1 MPNVITAIGIDLV
14 LYRLYDKDK
23 FMGIIEWLN
32 TNNGAVIGIATVLLV
47 GITGYYAYLTWRM
60 LKANNTPEI
69 EISLRLHEAY
79 THCVI
84 LCIENIGTGEARNIQ
99 FQTDLSFKPD
109 DERSLDEVGFLRNGI
124 NYLGPG
130 KKKEHFLVS
139 VIGKLNDLK
148 NTPLKIGVTYMDS
161 VEKVY
166 ERAFHLDFEENQG
179 LATIGR
185 PPLFEIAES
194 TKTMKEE
201 LRNFTTGFHK
211 PTILTESA
219 SEHRTRQRANALESR
234 IEQLP
239 NEVQEEILQEFAV
252 AVTKREKEV
261 QDKEQNAE
269 TTSDENSL

>member
-1 MPNVITAIGIDLV
+1 M
-14 LYRLYDKDK
+14 
-23 FMGIIEWLN
+23 
-32 TNNGAVIGIATVLLV
+32 
-47 GITGYYAYLTWRM
+47 
-60 LKANNTPEI
+60 
-69 EISLRLHEAY
+69 
-79 THCVI
+79 
-84 LCIENIGTGEARNIQ
+84 
-99 FQTDLSFKPD
+99 
-109 DERSLDEVGFLRNGI
+109 
-124 NYLGPG
+124 
-130 KKKEHFLVS
+130 S

-161 VEKVY
+161 VKKVY

-201 LRNFTTGFHK
+201 LRNLTTGFHK

-239 NEVQEEILQEFAV
+239 NEVQEEILQEFDV
-252 AVTKREKEV
+252 AVTKREREAREKEHNV
-261 QDKEQNAE
+261 E

>member
-1 MPNVITAIGIDLV
+1 
-14 LYRLYDKDK
+14 
-23 FMGIIEWLN
+23 MGIITWLN
-32 TNNGAVIGIATVLLV
+32 ANDGVVIGIATVVLV

-69 EISLRLHEAY
+69 EVSFRLHEAY

-84 LCIENIGTGEARNIQ
+84 LCIENVGSGEARNIK

-109 DERSLDEVGFLRNGI
+109 GERSLEDVGFLRDGI

-148 NTPLKIGVTYMDS
+148 NTPLEISVTYSDS
-161 VEKVY
+161 TKKVY
-166 ERAFHLDFEENQG
+166 ERAYHLDFGENQG

-185 PPLFEIAES
+185 PPLFEIAEA

-201 LRNFTTGFHK
+201 FQHFTTGFRK
-211 PTILTESA
+211 PVILTESA
-219 SEHRTRQRANALESR
+219 SEHRLKQRADALESR
-234 IEQLP
+234 IGQLP
-239 NEVQEEILQEFAV
+239 DEVQEEILQELAV
-252 AVTKREKEV
+252 VVTKREKEE
-261 QDKEQNAE
+261 QEKEQNGG
-269 TTSDENSL
+269 TTSNENSS